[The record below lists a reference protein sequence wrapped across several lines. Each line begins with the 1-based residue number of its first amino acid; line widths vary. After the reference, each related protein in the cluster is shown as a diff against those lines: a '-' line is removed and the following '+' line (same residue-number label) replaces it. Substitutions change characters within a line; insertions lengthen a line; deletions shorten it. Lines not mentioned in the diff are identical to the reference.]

1 MKELNPNHP
10 VTREVHDHWHK
21 LCALAL
27 HKLGVSK
34 VTISSADI
42 EAFSRKWAGRNGQD
56 GAITVQPKGDLLTLE
71 LVNGDDA
78 AELARKAGGLP
89 V

>member
-34 VTISSADI
+34 VSITSADI
-42 EAFSRKWAGRNGQD
+42 ESFSRKWVGRNGQD
-56 GAITVQPKGDLLTLE
+56 GAITVHPTGNVLTLE

-78 AELARKAGGLP
+78 ARIARKEGGLP